1 MGLLDFDDEKI
12 LKSRT
17 MPAYVPKWR
26 LHKKDA
32 ELEENFHALQNLG
45 HSEQSADFSD
55 SAFADRQCIHEKTHE
70 EIGHDGLRIAVCDK
84 CGEKVSEIKDAG
96 F

>member
-32 ELEENFHALQNLG
+32 ELEENFNALQNLG

-55 SAFADRQCIHEKTHE
+55 SAFADRKKLCPSC
-70 EIGHDGLRIAVCDK
+70 L
-84 CGEKVSEIKDAG
+84 AG
-96 F
+96 FSKEDVNANCTC